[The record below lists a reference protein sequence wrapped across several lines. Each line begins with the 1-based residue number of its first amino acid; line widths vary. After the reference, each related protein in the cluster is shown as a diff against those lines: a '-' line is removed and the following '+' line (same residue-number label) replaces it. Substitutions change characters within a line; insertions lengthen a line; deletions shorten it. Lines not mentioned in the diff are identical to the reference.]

1 MVAGENNLRNKRIGE
16 NISGVG
22 HWMGEVLWDSALT
35 IKREEV
41 RYEEENSGF
50 DVGVRDCGGGRVW

>member
-1 MVAGENNLRNKRIGE
+1 VVAGENNHRNKRIGK

-41 RYEEENSGF
+41 HQLCDFSIM
-50 DVGVRDCGGGRVW
+50 